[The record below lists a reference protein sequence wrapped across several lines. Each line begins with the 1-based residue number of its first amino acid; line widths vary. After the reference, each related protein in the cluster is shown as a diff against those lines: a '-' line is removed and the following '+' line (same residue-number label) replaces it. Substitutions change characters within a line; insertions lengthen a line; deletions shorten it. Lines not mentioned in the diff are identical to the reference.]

1 MPKTNEK
8 NLRKL
13 NRLLQAMDEDSLTRA
28 EFTDQFTK
36 VLNFLKSLKEKNQEA
51 ISEAR
56 ESLHKLSNELNN
68 KLSGDNSKSVTTIK
82 DEFTKIVNKALREQ
96 EDGLNFLRD
105 KVRGLTNGIDGKD
118 ADEVKIIKSVLD
130 KIKLPEYKETVLDTP
145 VQIAEKLEL
154 LEDENRLDIK
164 AIRGL
169 EEIIKELKNRP
180 TGRGGG
186 ARKEVYSKFEDL
198 SSLCDGA
205 TKTFTMPKDC
215 IAVTGVFGTQ
225 FPGGGFRPIT
235 DWKFE
240 GNTLTLT
247 SEVGAPQT
255 GQTLWA
261 MVQCNFFG

>member
-68 KLSGDNSKSVTTIK
+68 KLSGDNSQSITTLK

-105 KVRGLTNGIDGKD
+105 KVRGLTNGIDGKN

-154 LEDENRLDIK
+154 LKDDNRLKIEAIK
-164 AIRGL
+164 DLKEKL
-169 EEIIKELKNRP
+169 EALDSRP
-180 TGRGGG
+180 TGGGS
-186 ARKEVYSKFEDL
+186 RKVVYTKRINL
-198 SSLCDGA
+198 SSQCNGVL
-205 TKTFTMPKDC
+205 KEFTMPKDT
-215 IAVTGVFGTQ
+215 IDVLAVFGTQ
-225 FPGGGFRPIT
+225 FPIT
-235 DWKFE
+235 FDEADFTFS

-247 SEVGAPQT
+247 SEVSAPAT
-255 GQTLWA
+255 GQTLFA
-261 MVQCNFFG
+261 LIQTLFYGKI

>member
-8 NLRKL
+8 NKQHPFLE
-13 NRLLQAMDEDSLTRA
+13 AMDKYTLTRA
-28 EFTDQFTK
+28 DFEDNFKRILDFLTK
-36 VLNFLKSLKEKNQEA
+36 LKLKNQEA

-68 KLSGDNSKSVTTIK
+68 KLSGDNSQSITTLK

-105 KVRGLTNGIDGKD
+105 KVRGLTNGIDGKN

-186 ARKEVYSKFEDL
+186 ARKVVYSKFEDL